1 MRNWFAGL
9 SLRQKLFGLVF
20 FFILSLLVSIF
31 MANNTINR
39 VKVGGDTYK
48 GILLKNEFV
57 DDLAR
62 ARLNINLLNSVLK
75 SEIIDYDENTLAT
88 VHKTAKRLDQL
99 MAEMTEDHFTTPA
112 DSKQFY
118 CGSCHDLEQSQEI
131 IHRLNATQASWQ
143 QMKTITYE
151 KILPA
156 LNQDDDDGAL
166 DAIDGAYYNNYIIFM
181 NNSKF
186 VVEELRTAQI
196 EMEEKSIDEV
206 KSFTILFTAGGLACI
221 AGVAVLSY
229 LFVQLIISAVNKV
242 VTELTDN
249 ADTISEEANST
260 ANASNSLADMAS
272 EMAASLEEASA
283 SLEEIT
289 SMISNNDANSTEA
302 NGAMKRN
309 AEINGAANE
318 GMNALQQSMQ
328 NIKGD
333 SDKIANIIKEIEAI
347 AFQTNLLALN
357 AAVEAARAGEHGQGF
372 AVVAE
377 EVRNLAQRTSNSA
390 RNSSDLIAQAI
401 NNVNEGLSKMNAL
414 AKEQDE
420 LTASTE
426 MVASLTEEISAASH
440 EQSQG
445 IVQINTAVGD
455 MDNGTQQLAAN
466 SEELAAASEA
476 VLGQTSILR
485 NVIVELAEV
494 IEGRGHAQSK
504 AAQRVKR
511 QRERKQLT

>member
-1 MRNWFAGL
+1 MKKWFAGL
-9 SLRQKLFGLVF
+9 SLKQKLFCLVS

-31 MANNTINR
+31 LANNTINR
-39 VKVGGDTYK
+39 VKIGGSTYK

-75 SEIIDYDENTLAT
+75 SEVIDYDEDSLET
-88 VHKTAKRLDQL
+88 VHKTAERLDQL
-99 MAEMTEDHFTTPA
+99 MTEMVEDHFNKTA
-112 DSKQFY
+112 DSISFN
-118 CGSCHDLEQSQEI
+118 CGSCHGLQQSQEI
-131 IHRLNATQASWQ
+131 IDKLTDARTSWQ
-143 QMKTITYE
+143 QMKVTIYE

-156 LNQDDDDGAL
+156 LSKDESDDAL
-166 DAIDGAYYNNYIIFM
+166 DFIDGAYNDNYITFM
-181 NNSKF
+181 NNSKV
-186 VVEELRTAQI
+186 VVESLRDAQTT
-196 EMEEKSIDEV
+196 MEEESIADV
-206 KSFTILFTAGGLACI
+206 KSFSVFFTAGGLVCI
-221 AGVAVLSY
+221 AGVAILSY
-229 LFVQLIISAVNKV
+229 IFVQLIINAVNRIV
-242 VTELTDN
+242 AELTQN
-249 ADTISEEANST
+249 ADTISDEANST
-260 ANASNSLADMAS
+260 ANASNSLAEMAS

-289 SMISNNDANSTEA
+289 SMISNNDTNSTEA
-302 NGAMKRN
+302 NSAMKRN
-309 AEINGAANE
+309 AEINAAANA
-318 GMNALQQSMQ
+318 GMTALQQSMQ
-328 NIKGD
+328 NIKAD

-377 EVRNLAQRTSNSA
+377 EVRNLAQRTTNSA
-390 RNSSDLIAQAI
+390 GNSSDLIAQAI
-401 NNVNEGLSKMNAL
+401 NNVNEGLAKMNAL

-420 LTASTE
+420 LTESTE
-426 MVASLTEEISAASH
+426 MVASLTEEISSASH

-445 IVQINTAVGD
+445 IVQINTAVGE

-485 NVIVELAEV
+485 DVIIELAEV
-494 IEGRGHAQSK
+494 IEGRGHAQRIEI
-504 AAQRVKR
+504 QR
-511 QRERKQLT
+511 QATHPQRKQLT